1 MYNSNKNKSDT
12 VKLLLEW
19 DYLERQIFQ
28 QRNTHENLNEL
39 KKIEKQ
45 LTDIYRSNNYNW

>member
-19 DYLERQIFQ
+19 DHLERKIF
-28 QRNTHENLNEL
+28 RNENTYENLNEL

-45 LTDIYRSNNYNW
+45 LTNIYRSNSYNW

>member
-1 MYNSNKNKSDT
+1 M
-12 VKLLLEW
+12 LLHW

-28 QRNTHENLNEL
+28 QRNTYDNLIEL
-39 KKIEKQ
+39 KKVEKQ